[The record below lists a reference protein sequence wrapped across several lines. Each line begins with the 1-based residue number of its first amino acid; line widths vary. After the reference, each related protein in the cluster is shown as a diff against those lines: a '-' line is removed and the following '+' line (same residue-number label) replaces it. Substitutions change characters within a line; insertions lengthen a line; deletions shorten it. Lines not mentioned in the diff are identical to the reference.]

1 MRSGGGLC
9 PASRHVEQQELAVGR
24 RADRDVVLV
33 RDGSAVSGR
42 QLLAV
47 HRDGAGDEVTHAT
60 ERTRKGWVQVASGAI
75 TVNGEEL
82 AAGDGAAIAY
92 EDNVAIRA
100 SADSELL
107 LFDMA

>member
-1 MRSGGGLC
+1 M
-9 PASRHVEQQELAVGR
+9 
-24 RADRDVVLV
+24 
-33 RDGSAVSGR
+33 
-42 QLLAV
+42 
-47 HRDGAGDEVTHAT
+47 

-75 TVNGEEL
+75 TINGESL

-92 EDNVAIRA
+92 EETVAIRA

>member
-1 MRSGGGLC
+1 MSLSVRLG
-9 PASRHVEQQELAVGR
+9 VG
-24 RADRDVVLV
+24 
-33 RDGSAVSGR
+33 
-42 QLLAV
+42 
-47 HRDGAGDEVTHAT
+47 
-60 ERTRKGWVQVASGAI
+60 I
-75 TVNGEEL
+75 NGEQL